1 MLNLSEE
8 NKSLCFSDSVSKPLY
23 IFLYY
28 WQEVSQDSER
38 TGYWQYFKTIDDAII
53 LESMS
58 IDEGVLEG
66 DTFELGSFVVPT
78 IKVKWRNDGI
88 RYKDLVA
95 VPVQKIGTEYIAYF
109 DGYISNEEV
118 SNDGQTVSAEIV
130 SFLGER
136 LNIDVLG
143 TVKGGNGGT
152 FYEMVQNALGQTAD
166 IWIKGSE
173 TDELL
178 KKFPNANTII
188 TLDENTLPKTLTASE
203 LLNQSG
209 EFLGAHIVLK
219 EKRIVNID
227 DMKRYEP
234 VITPIIDFIRISNVD
249 DIAKQNQI
257 RQLPS
262 GYELAPYVHFS
273 GEQYINTGIVPTTT
287 TNAEYAVDVQE
298 YTRYGPHILSTETLD
313 FPFMRT
319 LSGVVAVT
327 WNRFGNSPSSDVD
340 KGGHSTLFKAKAF
353 FNDSVE
359 FNNVVHT
366 GITSGTKT
374 ATNPLYLGTYGGAP
388 NNPAYTL
395 VGDVYYC
402 KIYDGDTIVR
412 DFVPAIRTS
421 DNKVGFYDFANSTF
435 YINNGSGDF
444 STPNSI
450 NTYALPYYIN
460 IFSDKTNRLKFDALS
475 VSTEVGEQLY
485 YTKSWSDKVYPT
497 FEIKNNI
504 FFNALSAQSSDA
516 CFNAINDVASYVA
529 NQNFYQ
535 SDIEC
540 IYPLFIEGGDYL
552 IIKSKNQSLLP
563 NEYLVLDNITL
574 SNKNGTKFIDTYI
587 HPNSDDIELNI
598 EFALLGGSSSIF
610 TADARELGYD
620 TLSLYASS
628 NFLTGYIGYYG
639 GSTQLLAFD
648 ITNVPLNQ
656 KINFNLKCGKGQ
668 YQYKGTFIGNG
679 DYYGGNTIDTRDVSL
694 ALGNAQSGE
703 VNYKLYHFA
712 YSQNGVKMCDMYP
725 CIRKSDGVVGVYDI
739 VQNIF
744 EPISGSANPKYEYE
758 TGDIVVPVLSATT
771 NGIHSMRT
779 NVLCKA
785 VNSNNK

>member
-8 NKSLCFSDSVSKPLY
+8 NKALCFSDSVSKPLY
-23 IFLYY
+23 IFLYFLQGYDQEGHAY
-28 WQEVSQDSER
+28 WR
-38 TGYWQYFKTIDDAII
+38 YFKTIDEAIV

-58 IDEGVLEG
+58 IDEGILEG
-66 DTFELGSFVVPT
+66 NTFELGSFIVPT

-88 RYKDLVA
+88 RYKDMVA
-95 VPVQKIGTEYIAYF
+95 VPVQKIGTQYIAYF
-109 DGYISNEEV
+109 DGYISNEEI
-118 SNDGQTVSAEIV
+118 SSDGQTVSAEIV

-143 TVKGGNGGT
+143 MVKAYNGGT

-188 TLDENTLPKTLTASE
+188 TLDKNTLPKTLTASE
-203 LLNQSG
+203 LLKQSG

-219 EKRIVNID
+219 ENRIVNID
-227 DMKRYEP
+227 DMTNYRP
-234 VITPIIDFIRISNVD
+234 VGTPTIDFIRISNVD

-257 RQLPS
+257 RQLPN
-262 GYELAPYVHFS
+262 GYKPAPYVHFS
-273 GEQYINTGIVPTTT
+273 GKQYINTGIVPTAT
-287 TNAEYAVDVQE
+287 TNAEYAVDIQE
-298 YTRYGPHILSTETLD
+298 YKTSGPHILSADKTF
-313 FPFMRT
+313 FPFIRT
-319 LSGVVAVT
+319 LSGAARVD
-327 WNRFGNSPSSDVD
+327 WYRCGNELSSDVD
-340 KGGHSTLFKAKAF
+340 KGIYSNLFKVKAF
-353 FNDSVE
+353 FNDTVK
-359 FNNVVHT
+359 FNDVVYT
-366 GITSGTKT
+366 GFASGTEIPKI
-374 ATNPLYLGTYGGAP
+374 PLYLGTYGGEP
-388 NNPAYTL
+388 NNTEFTL
-395 VGDVYYC
+395 VGDVYSC
-402 KIYDGDTIVR
+402 KIYDGYTIVR

-421 DNKVGFYDFANSTF
+421 DNKVGFYDFANSKF
-435 YINNGSGDF
+435 YTNNGSGDF
-444 STPNSI
+444 TTPNSI
-450 NTYALPYYIN
+450 ETYTLPYHIN
-460 IFSDKTNRLKFDALS
+460 MFSDKTNRLKFDTLN
-475 VSTEVGEQLY
+475 VFTEVGEQRQ
-485 YTKSWSDKVYPT
+485 YTKFWNDNVYNI

-504 FFNALSAQSSDA
+504 YFNAISAQSSEN
-516 CFNAINDVASYVA
+516 FENAIADVASYVA

-563 NEYLVLDNITL
+563 NEYLALDNITL
-574 SNKNGTKFIDTYI
+574 SNENGTTFIDTHI

-598 EFALLGGSSSIF
+598 EFALLGGSSNIF
-610 TADARELGYD
+610 TADGRELGYD

-628 NFLTGYIGYYG
+628 NFLEGYIGYYG
-639 GSTQLLAFD
+639 GSSQLLAFG

-656 KINFNLKCGKGQ
+656 KINFNLKCGKQ
-668 YQYKGTFIGNG
+668 RYQYKGTFIGNG
-679 DYYGGNTIDTRDVSL
+679 DYYGGDTIDTGDVSL
-694 ALGNAQSGE
+694 DLGNAQGGE

-744 EPISGSANPKYEYE
+744 EPISGSANPQYEYE
-758 TGDIVVPVLSATT
+758 TADIVVPVLSATT
-771 NGIHSMRT
+771 RGIHSMRA

>member
-8 NKSLCFSDSVSKPLY
+8 NKALCFSDSVSKPLY
-23 IFLYY
+23 IFLYFL
-28 WQEVSQDSER
+28 Q
-38 TGYWQYFKTIDDAII
+38 GYDQKGHANWRYFKTIDNAIV

-58 IDEGVLEG
+58 IDEGILEG
-66 DTFELGSFVVPT
+66 DTFELGSFIVPT

-88 RYKDLVA
+88 RYKDMVA
-95 VPVQKIGTEYIAYF
+95 VPVQKIGTQYIAYF

-143 TVKGGNGGT
+143 TVKAYNGGT
-152 FYEMVQNALGQTAD
+152 FYEMVKNALGLTAD

-178 KKFPNANTII
+178 KKFPNANTVI
-188 TLDENTLPKTLTASE
+188 TLDENTLPKTLTASK
-203 LLNQSG
+203 LLKQSG

-227 DMKRYEP
+227 DMTNYQP
-234 VITPIIDFIRISNVD
+234 VVTPTIDFIRISNVD

-257 RQLPS
+257 RQLPN
-262 GYELAPYVHFS
+262 GYKPAPYVHFS
-273 GEQYINTGIVPTTT
+273 GEQYINTGIVPTAT
-287 TNAEYAVDVQE
+287 TNAEYVVDIQK
-298 YTRYGPHILSTETLD
+298 YKTYGPLILSTENFY
-313 FPFMRT
+313 FPFIRMY
-319 LSGVVAVT
+319 SGKAAVN

-340 KGGHSTLFKAKAF
+340 KGGYSNLFKAKAF

-366 GITSGTKT
+366 GITSGT
-374 ATNPLYLGTYGGAP
+374 AMPINPLYLGTYGGEP
-388 NNPAYTL
+388 NNPEFSL

-402 KIYDGDTIVR
+402 KIYDGDTVVR
-412 DFVPAIRTS
+412 DFVPAIRMS

-435 YINNGSGDF
+435 YTNNGSGDF

-450 NTYALPYYIN
+450 NTYTLPYYIN

-475 VSTEVGEQLY
+475 VFTEVGERRN
-485 YTKSWSDKVYPT
+485 YTKFWSDKVYNT

-516 CFNAINDVASYVA
+516 CFNAVNDVASYVA
-529 NQNFYQ
+529 NQDFYQ

-552 IIKSKNQSLLP
+552 IIKSKNQRLLP

-574 SNKNGTKFIDTYI
+574 SNKNGTNFIDTHI

-598 EFALLGGSSSIF
+598 EFALLGGTTIIF

-620 TLSLYASS
+620 TLTLFASS
-628 NFLTGYIGYYG
+628 SSLKGYIGYYG
-639 GSTQLLAFD
+639 GSIQLVAFE
-648 ITNVPLNQ
+648 IPYVPLNQ
-656 KINFNLKCGKGQ
+656 KINFNLKCGKQQ
-668 YQYKGTFIGNG
+668 YQYRGTFIGNG
-679 DYYGGNTIDTRDVSL
+679 DYYGGNTIDTDDVSL
-694 ALGNAQSGE
+694 NLGNSQGSV

-725 CIRKSDGVVGVYDI
+725 CMRKSDGVVGVYDI

-744 EPISGSANPKYEYE
+744 EPISGSATPKYEYE
-758 TGDIVVPVLSATT
+758 TADIVVPALSATT
-771 NGIHSMRT
+771 RGIHSMRA
-779 NVLCKA
+779 NILCKA